1 MQLIKDASGTAY
13 KLICS
18 NKVQSIYRKVNENA
32 KNKRCDAFCEN
43 FQDLFDCLAFVVDGI
58 AISPKRSSISYEN
71 VRNKRNT
78 VYLCDMVLHDNELAL
93 LMGRMF
99 DEVGR
104 KDLSVNIETCVNF
117 YNRLIKKLVSTLD
130 VPVFKQLSIGGL
142 QQAYNEATRPDQA
155 SDAGQGAFRTGFT
168 PRIKTEQPEYKKPA
182 YKPEYKKTINK
193 SEYIKPAGRFEYIKP
208 ASKPEY
214 ITSARKPEFRQIE
227 PANKK
232 VEEFVLAPNSNEV
245 IEKELREKSTVE
257 LYKIILYAVN
267 SKNETAFISNM
278 QSYITRIAII
288 ISDLSLTNKIEG
300 NKYWQ
305 AIEYLGN
312 ILQNNSLKKMLQ
324 AVEVNEQG
332 NKVKHSKDNVEA
344 DIKECLHQYNRMI
357 NALIKKFG
365 LQALKICF
373 IQYNYN
379 PDGKRDA
386 PELFEEK
393 NDEKFAAIKGVKFSV
408 ALSEKFT
415 LDCYSKTLDTSLII
429 AWPEKH
435 LDFLFNVEVRNSTGY
450 ILGKKDN
457 IFLDEIG
464 SYNVVISA
472 PKERLDGRKLNI
484 TIKVECFKR
493 KRRMTYTYSIG
504 VLDWKK
510 EYEYDGNE
518 CVGETELT
526 LSHTY

>member
-214 ITSARKPEFRQIE
+214 ITSERKPEFRQIE

-245 IEKELREKSTVE
+245 IGKKLREKSMVD
-257 LYKIILYAVN
+257 LYKTILYAVN
-267 SKNETAFISNM
+267 SRNETSFMSTI

-288 ISDLSLTNKIEG
+288 ISNQSMTNKIE
-300 NKYWQ
+300 NNNYQQ
-305 AIEYLGN
+305 AIEYLGD

-332 NKVKHSKDNVEA
+332 NKVKHTIKNVEA

-357 NALIKKFG
+357 YDIINKFG
-365 LQALKICF
+365 LQAFKICY
-373 IQYNYN
+373 IKYNYN
-379 PDGKRDA
+379 PDGKKDA

-393 NDEKFAAIKGVKFSV
+393 NDEKFEAIKSVKFS
-408 ALSEKFT
+408 AAFSEEFT
-415 LDCYSKTLDTSLII
+415 LDVYKKTLNTALVIS
-429 AWPEKH
+429 WPERYQDY
-435 LDFLFNVEVRNSTGY
+435 LLNVTVRNSMGY
-450 ILGKKDN
+450 TLGKKEN
-457 IFLDEIG
+457 IALDEI
-464 SYNVVISA
+464 SSCMVSVSA
-472 PKERLDGRKLNI
+472 PKEGLAGRKLNV
-484 TIKVECFKR
+484 TVKVECFKK
-493 KRRMTYTYSIG
+493 KRSTYSTG
-504 VLDWKK
+504 ALFWKK
-510 EYEYDGNE
+510 EHEYEDIRR
-518 CVGETELT
+518 VGEKEFT
-526 LSHTY
+526 LSRIY